1 MWNSRLRL
9 LTRKGQER
17 FSLLRRDGNSVLY
30 DLRSTAEAGR
40 STRILLKGDKSSM
53 ANGEDLAESNWD
65 ERYRV
70 GAA

>member
-17 FSLLRRDGNSVLY
+17 FSLLRRDGSSVLY
-30 DLRSTAEAGR
+30 DLRSTAGPGR